1 MKVNNSE
8 NMYKKPDVNTDWNQ
22 ALGDNVHDYYT
33 KSSDVSTVG
42 TRADS
47 ILPDAWHIITKTT
60 SLGSLANRSHH
71 FIQVCTIIIP
81 KKDRLFHISLVL
93 SYTNLEYSRF
103 DHHFSKTRKHHHRFM
118 KKKIVHGLSKYYSC
132 TFVVFF

>member
-8 NMYKKPDVNTDWNQ
+8 NTYKKPDVNTDWNQ

-47 ILPDAWHIITKTT
+47 ILPDAWHILTKTT

-81 KKDRLFHISLVL
+81 KKNSHVSCSLMHKCIIFKIRSSLFK
-93 SYTNLEYSRF
+93 N
-103 DHHFSKTRKHHHRFM
+103 SKTRLFYK
-118 KKKIVHGLSKYYSC
+118 
-132 TFVVFF
+132 